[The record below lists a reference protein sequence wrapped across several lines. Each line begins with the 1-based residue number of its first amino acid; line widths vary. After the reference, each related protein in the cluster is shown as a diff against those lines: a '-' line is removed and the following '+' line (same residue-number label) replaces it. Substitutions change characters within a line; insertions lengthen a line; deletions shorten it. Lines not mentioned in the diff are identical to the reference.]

1 MSMERESGARIQ
13 VPSRDAIE
21 AADGKAFVAII
32 GSQEQVDKAAQLI
45 QEVVDAPPVRSGPQV
60 NIAGHK
66 FSDKDALW
74 THCKQMVE
82 ALGDEAQLTGENAF
96 FAFAMLAH
104 HPECTAKMG
113 DGLQAIRWGTNPE
126 FPDTKCFLAMRKDG
140 TEAGFSYRKCIDSA
154 FNNISRRGEK
164 RQREE
169 HTTKFQPGLVVT
181 VSGLPDEVGFRE
193 LKEHFGNCGNIKFA
207 DCRNGEGSL
216 RFEDAAAAAKAVEVK
231 ELAGAAVSV
240 KLLEGEA
247 ETEYWGR
254 VHAAQHVANDR
265 SRHGKGGK
273 GKSWGKGKGKRR
285 W

>member
-1 MSMERESGARIQ
+1 MLH
-13 VPSRDAIE
+13 PSA
-21 AADGKAFVAII
+21 
-32 GSQEQVDKAAQLI
+32 
-45 QEVVDAPPVRSGPQV
+45 VVLHRLCFRSVTRCHVTAGPQV

-82 ALGDEAQLTGENAF
+82 ELGDEAQLTGENAF

-126 FPDTKCFLAMRKDG
+126 FPDTKVLCLAHLVAVDIQSVPQCFLAMRKDG

-169 HTTKFQPGLVVT
+169 HTTKFQPGA
-181 VSGLPDEVGFRE
+181 LPFELFTHKDVFR
-193 LKEHFGNCGNIKFA
+193 
-207 DCRNGEGSL
+207 D
-216 RFEDAAAAAKAVEVK
+216 
-231 ELAGAAVSV
+231 
-240 KLLEGEA
+240 LL
-247 ETEYWGR
+247 
-254 VHAAQHVANDR
+254 
-265 SRHGKGGK
+265 
-273 GKSWGKGKGKRR
+273 
-285 W
+285 

>member
-1 MSMERESGARIQ
+1 MNCA
-13 VPSRDAIE
+13 
-21 AADGKAFVAII
+21 
-32 GSQEQVDKAAQLI
+32 
-45 QEVVDAPPVRSGPQV
+45 
-60 NIAGHK
+60 
-66 FSDKDALW
+66 
-74 THCKQMVE
+74 
-82 ALGDEAQLTGENAF
+82 
-96 FAFAMLAH
+96 
-104 HPECTAKMG
+104 
-113 DGLQAIRWGTNPE
+113 
-126 FPDTKCFLAMRKDG
+126 
-140 TEAGFSYRKCIDSA
+140 
-154 FNNISRRGEK
+154 
-164 RQREE
+164 
-169 HTTKFQPGLVVT
+169 GLVVT

-193 LKEHFGNCGNIKFA
+193 LKERFGSCGNIKYA

-254 VHAAQHVANDR
+254 VHAAQQVANDR